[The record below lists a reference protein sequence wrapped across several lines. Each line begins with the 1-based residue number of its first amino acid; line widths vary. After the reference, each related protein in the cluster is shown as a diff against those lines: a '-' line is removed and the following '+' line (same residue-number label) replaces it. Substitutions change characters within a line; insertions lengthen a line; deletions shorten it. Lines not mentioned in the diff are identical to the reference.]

1 VRAPYQ
7 AENLHIGVTDELAL
21 QEIQMDN
28 ITKRQNTQRITGE
41 RARSSK
47 FTRQIRATVALTLAF
62 LCLAGC
68 GGAKVLKEP
77 KSLELQGAL
86 VVESDSRLTA
96 GFDWVI
102 VRDGPGTWSKNADW
116 DEYLFRLHNASDS
129 EISIESVNI
138 YDSLNTR
145 ITSSARRRDLIKGSK
160 AASKRYK
167 AEGLKVK
174 AGLGGTGLV
183 AVGGATYVAGMS
195 AGAALFAGG
204 ATGAAAGVAVVGALV
219 AAPVLVVGGIFRGVN
234 NHKVTSEIANRHT
247 DLPLALSAGNDAAL
261 DLFFP
266 LSPSPGKIEI
276 NYSDANGA
284 HQLTIDTAVALAGLH
299 LRAAEQAQASD

>member
-1 VRAPYQ
+1 
-7 AENLHIGVTDELAL
+7 
-21 QEIQMDN
+21 MDN
-28 ITKRQNTQRITGE
+28 IKNIQNTHRTSGK
-41 RARSSK
+41 RAHFSEFSK
-47 FTRQIRATVALTLAF
+47 QIRATVTIALAF

-77 KSLELQGAL
+77 KAMELEGSL
-86 VVESDSRLTA
+86 VVESDSSLTA

-116 DEYLFRLHNASDS
+116 DEYLFRVHNASDS
-129 EISIESVNI
+129 DISIESVDI
-138 YDSLNTR
+138 YDSLDTR
-145 ITSSARRRDLIKGSK
+145 ISSSASRRELIKGSK

-167 AEGLKVK
+167 EEGLRVK

-219 AAPVLVVGGIFRGVN
+219 AAPVLIVGGVFRGVN
-234 NHKVTSEIANRHT
+234 NHKVTSEITNRHT
-247 DLPLALSAGNDAAL
+247 QLPLALSAGNDAAL

-284 HQLTIDTAVALAGLH
+284 HQLTIDTSVALSGLH